1 LTKNCEDPVKAIKM
15 IDYLFSE
22 EGAWLLNSGVEGVH
36 WEVVDGVP
44 QMTQAYR
51 DNVAANPTYA
61 QSEGFA
67 YTKLSGLSSS
77 QILSDGYPSSLL
89 KAADEVKKSVTEI
102 DRIFIADSDTP
113 DAEYAG
119 QVIEAKIA
127 SGEYQL
133 MTEMDLTFN
142 LIKEPSDETKNL
154 SAQVDEYVKVGVAD
168 VIMASEAEFE
178 AKKAAFIE
186 AIEGKGYAEVVAEME
201 VIWGEAQKTAQEFA
215 TK

>member
-1 LTKNCEDPVKAIKM
+1 
-15 IDYLFSE
+15 
-22 EGAWLLNSGVEGVH
+22 
-36 WEVVDGVP
+36 
-44 QMTQAYR
+44 
-51 DNVAANPTYA
+51 
-61 QSEGFA
+61 
-67 YTKLSGLSSS
+67 
-77 QILSDGYPSSLL
+77 
-89 KAADEVKKSVTEI
+89 
-102 DRIFIADSDTP
+102 
-113 DAEYAG
+113 
-119 QVIEAKIA
+119 
-127 SGEYQL
+127 